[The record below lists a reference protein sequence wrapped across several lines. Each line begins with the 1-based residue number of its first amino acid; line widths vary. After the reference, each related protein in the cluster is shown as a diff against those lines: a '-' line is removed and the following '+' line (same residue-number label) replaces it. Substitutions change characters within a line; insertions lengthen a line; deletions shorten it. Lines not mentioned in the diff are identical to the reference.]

1 MVSFDKNGYIIDG
14 KPVLLASGELQYFK
28 LTRGEWKRR
37 LLQIRLSGLNAVSV
51 YFAWNYHE
59 QSEGEWDF
67 SGDRD
72 VEYFLQLAAE
82 CGLYVVA
89 RPGPFICNEW
99 TCGGIPA
106 WLSGKKGVRLR
117 SSDPLYLSYCDK
129 WWDKIAPI
137 IAKYQL
143 GREGTIILAQV
154 ENEYGHQG
162 AHQEEAYIHHLRDG
176 LRACGVTVPLIN
188 CDSFIRFD
196 RIQPRVWE
204 GVNLC
209 VNSGGDGLRVLQ
221 RARSL
226 QPDKP
231 LFVTEY
237 WIAAFDWWGSGKSA
251 AYDDKRAL
259 YGGLE
264 MLAGGAGG
272 LTVFVVSGGSHF
284 GYWHGQSICS
294 DFNFMTTLYG
304 PGAPILDDGSFSP
317 KYNLF
322 KRHFTGLAACS
333 EALAS
338 ADMPSLSG
346 DMDGLV
352 TAVRRAGDTVFTFF
366 VNHSKEQMMIA
377 DRQKDQGAVDMSI
390 PAGEVRWSVERLD
403 LPCGLRMERTSG
415 HLFAASPA
423 LALWSEDAR
432 PIDVTLSDP
441 ASGETIDLTLTP
453 ASDGAPVCE
462 TVMLNGKA
470 LIVAALSMDG
480 VDRCVRLALPGMA
493 ERLIGGIDRV
503 DDVSAEGITAWQ
515 SEKRAAWVLDEHG
528 LRLIA
533 DDGDD
538 YEGDFT
544 VSLENIRAARD
555 FPEARADFDDSGWF
569 AAEDPQPMAKFGSGN
584 GYAWYRAALNVETTG
599 WQMIYVS
606 GAADRWMFF
615 VDGEYRQTRGAFTH
629 KGRDLAVWL
638 EKGAHQLTILA
649 DNLGMFNTGF
659 EMDMPLGEPKGIYG
673 PVWLNGEAI
682 KNWRMRAGLRA
693 GETVELWPAIEDQ
706 PFEEAA
712 SPVTGPAFVSAEFDL
727 PAGLSAAVR
736 LNAGGGKGSMW
747 LNGFNVGRY
756 MGIGPQTSLWLPLDK
771 LKAHNRVVFFEEES
785 FDAAKTSVTVQRY
798 GHRLIIK

>member
-1 MVSFDKNGYIIDG
+1 MEN
-14 KPVLLASGELQYFK
+14 PCCWPRASCKYSK

-176 LRACGVTVPLIN
+176 LRARGVTVPLIN

-284 GYWHGQSICS
+284 GYWHGQIDLLGFQLHDHALRPRRAHTGRRLLLAQVQSLQAPLYRPRRLLRGAGQRGYALSFPATWTALSPPCAARATPCS
-294 DFNFMTTLYG
+294 
-304 PGAPILDDGSFSP
+304 
-317 KYNLF
+317 
-322 KRHFTGLAACS
+322 R
-333 EALAS
+333 
-338 ADMPSLSG
+338 SLS
-346 DMDGLV
+346 
-352 TAVRRAGDTVFTFF
+352 
-366 VNHSKEQMMIA
+366 
-377 DRQKDQGAVDMSI
+377 
-390 PAGEVRWSVERLD
+390 
-403 LPCGLRMERTSG
+403 
-415 HLFAASPA
+415 
-423 LALWSEDAR
+423 
-432 PIDVTLSDP
+432 
-441 ASGETIDLTLTP
+441 
-453 ASDGAPVCE
+453 
-462 TVMLNGKA
+462 
-470 LIVAALSMDG
+470 
-480 VDRCVRLALPGMA
+480 
-493 ERLIGGIDRV
+493 
-503 DDVSAEGITAWQ
+503 ITA
-515 SEKRAAWVLDEHG
+515 R
-528 LRLIA
+528 
-533 DDGDD
+533 
-538 YEGDFT
+538 
-544 VSLENIRAARD
+544 
-555 FPEARADFDDSGWF
+555 
-569 AAEDPQPMAKFGSGN
+569 
-584 GYAWYRAALNVETTG
+584 
-599 WQMIYVS
+599 
-606 GAADRWMFF
+606 
-615 VDGEYRQTRGAFTH
+615 
-629 KGRDLAVWL
+629 
-638 EKGAHQLTILA
+638 
-649 DNLGMFNTGF
+649 
-659 EMDMPLGEPKGIYG
+659 
-673 PVWLNGEAI
+673 
-682 KNWRMRAGLRA
+682 
-693 GETVELWPAIEDQ
+693 
-706 PFEEAA
+706 
-712 SPVTGPAFVSAEFDL
+712 
-727 PAGLSAAVR
+727 
-736 LNAGGGKGSMW
+736 
-747 LNGFNVGRY
+747 
-756 MGIGPQTSLWLPLDK
+756 
-771 LKAHNRVVFFEEES
+771 NR
-785 FDAAKTSVTVQRY
+785 
-798 GHRLIIK
+798 